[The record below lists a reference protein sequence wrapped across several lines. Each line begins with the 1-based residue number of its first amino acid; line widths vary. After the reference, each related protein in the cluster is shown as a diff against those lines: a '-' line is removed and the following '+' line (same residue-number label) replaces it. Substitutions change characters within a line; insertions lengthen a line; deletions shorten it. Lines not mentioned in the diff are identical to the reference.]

1 MAISRKI
8 SSKNM
13 IRQKTTNDL
22 IGGSSSGSGG
32 GSYVMYSNLVL
43 AGGSSISIDTTS
55 GFQTWEVSSSSGAVT
70 LSTTPFGASA
80 PLTGAI
86 ITLIGRNDTN
96 TVELTNNDISYGCLL
111 NGNIT
116 LGYGDS
122 ITLQYLSSIN
132 RFVEL
137 NRNS

>member
-1 MAISRKI
+1 MSISRKI
-8 SSKNM
+8 SSKSFIKQN
-13 IRQKTTNDL
+13 TSNDL
-22 IGGSSSGSGG
+22 MGGSGG
-32 GSYVMYSNLVL
+32 G
-43 AGGSSISIDTTS
+43 GSSGAYAMYQNLTLTAASSIGIGSTD

-86 ITLIGRNDTN
+86 ITLIGRSDTD
-96 TVELTNNDISYGCLL
+96 TVELTNNDIAYGAVL